1 MSAVNLL
8 VLIIPRELTDGYS
21 LFLRDAGL
29 RTFFSVPCSGTA
41 SPRILSRLGLEKN
54 EKTLTISMMDQ
65 ESAVNLMN
73 RCISDMG
80 LNLPGNGIA
89 MRIPVQSAGGASAL
103 KILTENMPVNL
114 PSAGAGERKAE
125 GKEPEEEKKMDF
137 PCSLVV
143 AICENGHSD
152 TVMNAARKVGA
163 AGGTVVHAKGT
174 AGELARKFLG
184 VSLANE
190 KELVLILTSSEKRNE
205 IMRAVMDEAGIQSE
219 AHTVLF
225 SLPVESVA
233 GLKSLMSQLQAQ
245 PQPQSAEAEPRQ

>member
-29 RTFFSVPCSGTA
+29 RTFFSLPCSGTA

-54 EKTLTISMMDQ
+54 EKTLTLSMMD
-65 ESAVNLMN
+65 EGSALRLMD

-80 LNLPGNGIA
+80 LNMPGNGIA

-103 KILTENMPVNL
+103 KILTENMPVNV
-114 PSAGAGERKAE
+114 PSAGAGEKSSG
-125 GKEPEEEKKMDF
+125 GKETEEGKKMDF

-163 AGGTVVHAKGT
+163 GGGTVVHAKGT
-174 AGELARKFLG
+174 AGELAKKFLG

-190 KELVLILTSSEKRNE
+190 KELVLILTSEGKRNE
-205 IMRAVMDEAGIQSE
+205 IMRAIMDDAGTQSE
-219 AHTVLF
+219 AHAVLF

-233 GLKSLMSQLQAQ
+233 GLKSLMPQ
-245 PQPQSAEAEPRQ
+245 PQPPEAEQ